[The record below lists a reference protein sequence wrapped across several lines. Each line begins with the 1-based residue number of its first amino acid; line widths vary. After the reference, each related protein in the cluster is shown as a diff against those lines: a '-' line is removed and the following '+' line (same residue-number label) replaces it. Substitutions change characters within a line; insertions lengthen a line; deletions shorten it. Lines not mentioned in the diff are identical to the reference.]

1 MWLDSLTNPQ
11 GCGCC
16 GMCCQQGDLGKGLQE
31 RLQGHWGVPGRAQW
45 RRLWQD
51 WEGVIC
57 QWVGGSLVKEAEV
70 ILAMT
75 LTAELCNHEYHL
87 EG

>member
-11 GCGCC
+11 GCGRGGVCS
-16 GMCCQQGDLGKGLQE
+16 QQGDLGKGLQE

-57 QWVGGSLVKEAEV
+57 QWVGGALVRGAEV
-70 ILAMT
+70 ILVMT